1 HELRYDALLYLPH
14 VAAGTTRAL
23 RMDVTE
29 YVQCAVHGETDDLF
43 GCGDAFR
50 LRLPR
55 GLVQVDVHVAD
66 GRLTLLVEREGD
78 DVGGTFAGEVLSV
91 QLGDCLVADE
101 CDRYRAVAHALRREG
116 CAHGIAHELA
126 DRAHAAL
133 HETTRSGAYAVIET
147 DRYADGHR
155 APACLSA
162 GGSA

>member
-1 HELRYDALLYLPH
+1 MSPSSSWKIHHRTASVTLSGAITSSPAMRCLLSARFENFMPASTRPRRHELRYDALLYLPH

-66 GRLTLLVEREGD
+66 GRL
-78 DVGGTFAGEVLSV
+78 
-91 QLGDCLVADE
+91 
-101 CDRYRAVAHALRREG
+101 
-116 CAHGIAHELA
+116 
-126 DRAHAAL
+126 
-133 HETTRSGAYAVIET
+133 
-147 DRYADGHR
+147 
-155 APACLSA
+155 
-162 GGSA
+162 